1 MFERNNE
8 FKNNY
13 QNTLRQINELGV
25 NIKNDDDKIRLLG
38 LINNLKYYASSI
50 EPKESID
57 WYSIIK
63 NHLDYREN
71 Y

>member
-13 QNTLRQINELGV
+13 QNTLRQINELSV
-25 NIKNDDDKIRLLG
+25 NIRNDGDKIRLLG

-57 WYSIIK
+57 WYNK
-63 NHLDYREN
+63 KYKT
-71 Y
+71 

>member
-13 QNTLRQINELGV
+13 QNTLRQINELSV
-25 NIKNDDDKIRLLG
+25 NIRNDGDKIRLLG

-57 WYSIIK
+57 WYNKKYKI
-63 NHLDYREN
+63 
-71 Y
+71 

>member
-13 QNTLRQINELGV
+13 QNTLKQINELSV
-25 NIKNDDDKIRLLG
+25 NIRNDGDKIKLLG

-57 WYSIIK
+57 WYNK
-63 NHLDYREN
+63 KYKT
-71 Y
+71 

>member
-13 QNTLRQINELGV
+13 QNTLRQINELSV
-25 NIKNDDDKIRLLG
+25 NIRNDDDKIRLLG

-57 WYSIIK
+57 WYNKKSSR
-63 NHLDYREN
+63 L
-71 Y
+71 

>member
-1 MFERNNE
+1 MFRRNNE

-13 QNTLRQINELGV
+13 QNTLRQINELSV
-25 NIKNDDDKIRLLG
+25 NIRNDGDKIRLLG

-57 WYSIIK
+57 WYNK
-63 NHLDYREN
+63 NK
-71 Y
+71 

>member
-1 MFERNNE
+1 MFRRNNE

-13 QNTLRQINELGV
+13 QNTLRQINELSV

-38 LINNLKYYASSI
+38 LINNLKYYASVI

-57 WYSIIK
+57 WYNK
-63 NHLDYREN
+63 NK
-71 Y
+71 

>member
-1 MFERNNE
+1 MFGRNND

-13 QNTLRQINELGV
+13 QNTLRQINELSV

-50 EPKESID
+50 EPQESIN
-57 WYSIIK
+57 WFNKKSF
-63 NHLDYREN
+63 
-71 Y
+71 

>member
-13 QNTLRQINELGV
+13 QNTLRQINELSV
-25 NIKNDDDKIRLLG
+25 NMRTDNDKIKLLS

-50 EPKESID
+50 EPQESID
-57 WYSIIK
+57 WYNK
-63 NHLDYREN
+63 NYK
-71 Y
+71 